1 MEECYF
7 SHIKLRIFEV
17 KIFAQKKKNK
27 IVLRRKQKK
36 TFPLLNDIKGVN
48 NIVKWYFDR
57 SVLKY
62 FYKYKN

>member
-48 NIVKWYFDR
+48 NIVK
-57 SVLKY
+57 
-62 FYKYKN
+62 